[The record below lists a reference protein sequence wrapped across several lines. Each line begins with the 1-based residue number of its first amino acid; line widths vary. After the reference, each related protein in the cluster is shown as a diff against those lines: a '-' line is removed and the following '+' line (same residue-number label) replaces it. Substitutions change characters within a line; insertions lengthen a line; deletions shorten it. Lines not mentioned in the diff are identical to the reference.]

1 MAAAANWKP
10 SNVMSG
16 TFGKVWLNGI
26 QVFEAKAC
34 DAKVEIQQEPVK
46 QAGKLVDGQKM
57 TGYSGSG
64 TMRLNKVFSRA
75 QILLTNLLKQGI
87 NPEFTV
93 MSEVKDPA
101 AYGTERMILTGVQFS
116 TLPVI
121 GWELGALVEEELP
134 FTFTDWK
141 PATTVAY

>member
-1 MAAAANWKP
+1 MAAANWTP

-16 TFGKVWLNGI
+16 TFGKVWLDGI

-34 DAKVEIQQEPVK
+34 EAKVEIQQEPVK
-46 QAGKLVDGQKM
+46 QTGRLVDGQKM

-64 TMRLNKVFSRA
+64 TLRLNKVFSRA
-75 QILLTNLLKQGI
+75 QILLTDLLKQGI

-101 AYGTERMILTGVQFS
+101 ALGAERIILTGVQLS

-121 GWELGALVEEELP
+121 GWELGALLEEELP
-134 FTFTDWK
+134 FTFMDWK
-141 PATTVAY
+141 LATKTEY